1 MRKAS
6 LTRRQF
12 LATASAGTIAAI
24 SGAIPASANV
34 TKKAGTPAI
43 LGGSP
48 VRSKSFPD
56 WPVWDKADEESVL
69 AVLRSGIWWRGG
81 GKVVSEFEKKYA
93 ELMGAKRCVAVV
105 NGTNALLA
113 SLYLL
118 GAGPGD
124 EVIVPPYTFVAT
136 ISAVLLSNALP
147 VFADTDPDTFQINP
161 DKIEQKITER
171 TRAIIPVHIL
181 GGVANMDK
189 INAVAEKHNLKVIE
203 DACQSHLAEW
213 RNKKVGTVGDLGCFS
228 FQNSKHLPCGE
239 GGAILGDDE
248 EIMDRCQAFHNSG
261 RPYGNVKGQGYP
273 VVGGNIRMMEY
284 QAAILLGQM
293 KRIEEDAKRRTENAT
308 YLTSK
313 IRDIPGIVPQK
324 FYEGAT
330 RNAYHLYAFR
340 YKKEHFNNLP
350 RVKFLSALRAEGI
363 PCSGGYSPLN
373 KEGTIEDA
381 LNSRSFQKVFSK
393 DRLDKYREQNH
404 CPENDRLCEEAV
416 WFAQNLLLGTKSDMD
431 DITDAISK
439 IYENRGKL
447 V

>member
-24 SGAIPASANV
+24 SGTIPASANV

-48 VRSKSFPD
+48 VRSKPFPD

-81 GKVVSEFEKKYA
+81 GKFVSEFEKKYA

-105 NGTNALLA
+105 NGTNALLT

-161 DKIEQKITER
+161 DKIEQKITEH

-261 RPYGNVKGQGYP
+261 RPYGSVKGQGYP
-273 VVGGNIRMMEY
+273 VVGSNIRMMEY

-293 KRIEEDAKRRTENAT
+293 KRIEEDAKRRTENAA

-350 RVKFLSALRAEGI
+350 RGKFLSALRAEGI

>member
-1 MRKAS
+1 M
-6 LTRRQF
+6 
-12 LATASAGTIAAI
+12 ATASAGTIAAI
-24 SGAIPASANV
+24 SGTIPASANV

-48 VRSKSFPD
+48 VRSKPFPD

-81 GKVVSEFEKKYA
+81 GKFVSEFEKKYA

-161 DKIEQKITER
+161 DKIEQKITEC

-261 RPYGNVKGQGYP
+261 RPYGSVKGQGYP
-273 VVGGNIRMMEY
+273 VVGSNIRMMEY

-293 KRIEEDAKRRTENAT
+293 KRIEEDAKRRTENAA

-330 RNAYHLYAFR
+330 RAAYHLYAFR

-350 RVKFLSALRAEGI
+350 RGKFLSALRAEGI

>member
-34 TKKAGTPAI
+34 IKKAGTPAI

-48 VRSKSFPD
+48 VRSKPFPD

-81 GKVVSEFEKKYA
+81 GKFVSEFEKKYA

-161 DKIEQKITER
+161 DKIEQKITEH

-261 RPYGNVKGQGYP
+261 RPYRNVKGQGYP
-273 VVGGNIRMMEY
+273 VVGSNIRMMEY
-284 QAAILLGQM
+284 QGAILLGQM
-293 KRIEEDAKRRTENAT
+293 KRIEEDAKRRTENAA

-350 RVKFLSALRAEGI
+350 RGKFLSALRAEGI

-416 WFAQNLLLGTKSDMD
+416 WFTQNLLLGTKSDMD

>member
-1 MRKAS
+1 M
-6 LTRRQF
+6 
-12 LATASAGTIAAI
+12 ATASAGTIAAI
-24 SGAIPASANV
+24 SGTIPASANV

-48 VRSKSFPD
+48 VRSKPFPD

-81 GKVVSEFEKKYA
+81 GKFVSEFEKKYA

-161 DKIEQKITER
+161 DKIEQKITEH

-261 RPYGNVKGQGYP
+261 RPYGSVKGQGYP
-273 VVGGNIRMMEY
+273 VVGSNIRMMEY

-293 KRIEEDAKRRTENAT
+293 KRIEEDAKRRTENAA

-350 RVKFLSALRAEGI
+350 RGKFLSALRAEGI

>member
-12 LATASAGTIAAI
+12 LAAASAGTIAAI
-24 SGAIPASANV
+24 SGTIPASANV

-81 GKVVSEFEKKYA
+81 GKFVSEFEKKYA

-161 DKIEQKITER
+161 DKIEQKITEC
-171 TRAIIPVHIL
+171 TKAIIPVHIL

-261 RPYGNVKGQGYP
+261 RPYGSVKGQGYP
-273 VVGGNIRMMEY
+273 VVGSNIRMMEY
-284 QAAILLGQM
+284 QGAILLGQM
-293 KRIEEDAKRRTENAT
+293 KRIEEDAKRRTENAA

-313 IRDIPGIVPQK
+313 IRDIPGIVPRK

-350 RVKFLSALRAEGI
+350 RGKFLSALRAEGI

>member
-1 MRKAS
+1 
-6 LTRRQF
+6 

-34 TKKAGTPAI
+34 IKKAGTPAI

-48 VRSKSFPD
+48 VRSKPFPD

-81 GKVVSEFEKKYA
+81 GKFVSEFEKKYA

-161 DKIEQKITER
+161 DKIEQKITEH

-261 RPYGNVKGQGYP
+261 RPYRNVKGQGYP
-273 VVGGNIRMMEY
+273 VVGSNIRMMEY
-284 QAAILLGQM
+284 QGAILLGQM
-293 KRIEEDAKRRTENAT
+293 KRIEEDAKRRTENAA

-350 RVKFLSALRAEGI
+350 RGKFLSALRAEGI

-416 WFAQNLLLGTKSDMD
+416 WFTQNLLLGTKSDMD